1 MTGRLTQ
8 DPLENLFCTV
18 RSKQKK
24 PSAVIF
30 KNTLKVIGVAQIMKD
45 PSNSSYDV
53 DDRSYLN
60 DFLDI
65 IKSFKSPEAN
75 KPVELP
81 PCDSYVY
88 YNTSKLTKYELMAL
102 YNLAGHILFKI
113 RKNKFRKCPKCFD
126 QLGSKVPLKFEYS
139 TLAQFKNFKITESSD
154 KGLFF
159 PTEYVFNYFRALENV
174 FNHYIKQDKFYE
186 GNIRDSLIIELC
198 KVPNN
203 FKNCHDISK
212 RIVKN
217 FVSLRLKLE
226 SQRRTRSG
234 KHIYSSRSMN

>member
-18 RSKQKK
+18 RSKQRK
-24 PSAVIF
+24 PSGVLF
-30 KNTLKVIGVAQIMKD
+30 KNTLKVIGMAQIIKD
-45 PSNSSYDV
+45 PSKSSYDE

-65 IKSFKSPEAN
+65 VKNFKCSEKMNPI
-75 KPVELP
+75 ELV
-81 PCDSYVY
+81 PCDSNVY
-88 YNTSKLTKYELMAL
+88 YNTSKLTKFELMAL

-113 RKNKFRKCPKCFD
+113 RKNNFRKCPKCFD
-126 QLGSKVPLKFEYS
+126 QLGSNVPLQFEYS
-139 TLAQFKNFKITESSD
+139 KLTQFKNFKSESSE

-174 FNHYIKQDKFYE
+174 FNHYIKEDKFYE
-186 GNIRDSLIIELC
+186 GNVRDSLILELY

-203 FKNCHDISK
+203 FSKCHDISK
-212 RIVKN
+212 RIVRN
-217 FVSLRLKLE
+217 YVTLRLKLE

-234 KHIYSSRSMN
+234 KKCFSSRSMN